1 MPIPTIY
8 FTEKKINDILKF
20 LEGPPSSI
28 ESTLSKAG
36 KLRWATWSFHL
47 TDNSVFRTFS
57 PTKSKFL
64 LLTRFSYGEVPESHH
79 PQEVAKME
87 FSLKN
92 KVLLITGASRGIGQ
106 AAAIGLAQAGADLA
120 ITSRS
125 LPDLEK
131 VAEEIKKTGRKCLPV
146 PAHVGKMEEINNLV
160 KRVLEEFGRIDILVN
175 NAATNPT
182 MAQAIDI
189 EERAWD
195 SIMNLNLKGLFFLS
209 QAVAKVMRG
218 KGGGKIINVASVAG
232 ITPDI
237 LPIYSISKAGVIM
250 ATKVMAQQW
259 AQFNIRVNAIAP
271 GLTKTRFSEA
281 LWKNPDILKMAMLKT
296 PMGRPAEPVE
306 MVGAIIYLASDASS
320 YVTGQVIAIDGGN
333 TI

>member
-1 MPIPTIY
+1 VNITVHR
-8 FTEKKINDILKF
+8 
-20 LEGPPSSI
+20 SSFNVHR
-28 ESTLSKAG
+28 STDTDFVTVTAERDLYY
-36 KLRWATWSFHL
+36 L
-47 TDNSVFRTFS
+47 T
-57 PTKSKFL
+57 KEL
-64 LLTRFSYGEVPESHH
+64 LESHYT
-79 PQEVAKME
+79 QEVTNME

-92 KVLLITGASRGIGQ
+92 KVALITGASRGIGQ
-106 AAAIGLAQAGADLA
+106 AAAIGLAQAGADMA
-120 ITSRS
+120 IASRK

-131 VAEEIKKTGRKCLPV
+131 VAEEIRKTGRKCLPV
-146 PAHVGKMEEINNLV
+146 AAHVGRMEEINHLV
-160 KRVLEEFGRIDILVN
+160 KRVLEEFGKIDILVN

-182 MAQAIDI
+182 MASALDIDD
-189 EERAWD
+189 RAWD

-209 QAVAKVMRG
+209 QAVARSMKE

-237 LPIYSISKAGVIM
+237 LPVYSISKAGVIM

-259 AQFNIRVNAIAP
+259 AQYHIRVNAIAP

-281 LWKNPDILKMAMLKT
+281 LWKNDQILNMAMSRT
-296 PMGRPAEPVE
+296 PLARPAEPEE

-320 YVTGQVIAIDGGN
+320 YVTGQVIAIDGGS

>member
-1 MPIPTIY
+1 M
-8 FTEKKINDILKF
+8 D
-20 LEGPPSSI
+20 
-28 ESTLSKAG
+28 
-36 KLRWATWSFHL
+36 
-47 TDNSVFRTFS
+47 
-57 PTKSKFL
+57 
-64 LLTRFSYGEVPESHH
+64 
-79 PQEVAKME
+79 
-87 FSLKN
+87 FSLKG
-92 KVLLITGASRGIGQ
+92 KVALVTGASRGIGQ
-106 AAAIGLAQAGADLA
+106 ATAMGLAQTGADIA
-120 ITSRS
+120 IASRK

-131 VAEEIKKTGRKCLPV
+131 VAEEIRKTGRKCLAV
-146 PAHVGKMEEINNLV
+146 AAHLARMEEINNLV
-160 KRVLEEFGRIDILVN
+160 KAVLEEFGKIDILVN

-189 EERAWD
+189 DERAWD
-195 SIMNLNLKGLFFLS
+195 SVMNLNLKGLFFLS

-259 AQFNIRVNAIAP
+259 AQFNIRVNAVAP

-281 LWKNPDILKMAMLKT
+281 LWKNADILKVAMSRT
-296 PMGRPAEPVE
+296 PMARPADPEE
-306 MVGAIIYLASDASS
+306 MVGGIIYLASDASS
-320 YVTGQVIAIDGGN
+320 YVTGQVIAIDGGV